1 MAKAPKK
8 KQSPLAPWLEKTLK
22 FGVIWVGGAFLC
34 LMLYYAIDLPNI
46 DKPKEIGRRP
56 SLTILD
62 RNGGTLIR
70 LGQTQGQFYTLKDL
84 PPYVPEAVISIED
97 RRFYHHIGIDPL
109 GILRAGFENLIH
121 HDVVQG
127 GSTITQQ
134 LAKNTFLSPEQN
146 LKRKVQEAMLAI
158 MLEMKYSKDE
168 ILAAYLNRVYMGSGT
183 YGIDAAAH
191 RYFNKSP
198 SELSL
203 REAATIAGLLRAP
216 NYFSPIASPSR
227 AADRANSVLKAMVEA
242 GYITEKQQHA
252 AETTP
257 PPPGHRPGAGDGIY
271 YAADYVASEVSRLL
285 GNSKQDLIV
294 QTTLDAQTQQAA
306 EQAIADIQPDAQAKH
321 ATQAALVAIGP
332 DGGVRALVGGVSYHD
347 SSFNRVTQALRQPG
361 SSFKPLV
368 YLSGLQAGL
377 TPSTVVE
384 DAPITFGDWSP
395 ANYDDKYMGKVP
407 LSVALA
413 HSLNSVAIRVLQT
426 AGVGRAVDNAKAF
439 GIQTPME
446 HNLSLALGTS
456 VLKPI
461 ELATAYNTISQLGEY
476 HATFVVR
483 AIANKDGD
491 VLYQNVID
499 NGSQVARREDV
510 AALTQMMEGTV
521 QFGTGTAANI
531 GRPQAGKTG
540 TTQDFRDAW
549 FAGFVPQLT
558 AVVWMGNDDNS
569 KTSHVTGG
577 TLPAHVWANFMKRAV
592 GNDPMMPLAAD
603 DITFTLLPKVEGF
616 LGLTHSDS
624 AAPVDANGNS
634 AQPPGVEGTENS
646 APANPPAPGGE
657 GVKPVDGVNA
667 TTPPT
672 DAMAPAT
679 AAGATTPNAAA
690 PADANAMPAANPAPT
705 PNVLRDPSPA
715 TPTDA
720 KPADKSLFNHLI
732 DQVTGH

>member
-1 MAKAPKK
+1 MAKEKK
-8 KQSPLAPWLEKTLK
+8 EKPRRLAPWLEKALK
-22 FGVIWVGGAFLC
+22 IGALWAGGAFLC
-34 LMLYYAIDLPNI
+34 LLLYYAIDLPNI

-56 SLTILD
+56 SLTVLD
-62 RNGGTLIR
+62 RNGAVLIR
-70 LGQTQGQFYTLKDL
+70 LGQTQGQFYTLKEL

-109 GILRAGFENLIH
+109 GILRAGFENLLH

-146 LKRKVQEAMLAI
+146 MKRKIQEAMLAI

-168 ILAAYLNRVYMGSGT
+168 ILAAYLNRVYMGAGA

-242 GYITEKQQHA
+242 GYITDKQEHA

-294 QTTLDAQTQQAA
+294 QTTLDVQTQQAA
-306 EQAIADIQPDAQAKH
+306 EQAIADIQADAQAKH
-321 ATQAALVAIGP
+321 ATQAAIVAIGP

-368 YLSGLQAGL
+368 YLSGIQAGL
-377 TPSTVVE
+377 TPSTIVE
-384 DAPITFGDWSP
+384 DAPISFGDWSP
-395 ANYDDKYMGKVP
+395 ENYDGKYMGKVP

-446 HNLSLALGTS
+446 PNLSLALGTS

-483 AIANKDGD
+483 AIGDKDGN

-499 NGSQVARREDV
+499 NGTQVARREDV

-558 AVVWMGNDDNS
+558 TVVWMGNDDNS
-569 KTSHVTGG
+569 KMAHVTGG
-577 TLPAHVWANFMKRAV
+577 TLPAHVWADFMKRAV
-592 GNDPMMPLAAD
+592 GNDPAMPLAAD

-616 LGLTHSDS
+616 LGIGHSDS
-624 AAPVDANGNS
+624 GTSANDNAPLPAAA
-634 AQPPGVEGTENS
+634 GVEGVENP
-646 APANPPAPGGE
+646 PASPPAPGVE
-657 GVKPVDGVNA
+657 VVKPADGANNTA
-667 TTPPT
+667 APPT
-672 DAMAPAT
+672 DLMAPAG
-679 AAGATTPNAAA
+679 APPGATPQPT
-690 PADANAMPAANPAPT
+690 DANAANPAP
-705 PNVLRDPSPA
+705 PANVLRDPA
-715 TPTDA
+715 DA

-732 DQVTGH
+732 GQVTGH